1 LQVRLAL
8 FFDSVE
14 LKTKEIFKSRS
25 KCAWIRLFGGSN
37 FMMRTI
43 KIIAVLVVLAGGY
56 VGYAFWGDL
65 TPGEKHHI
73 KDGAKNAVKTGD
85 FKRVGESVSN
95 KMKDKAQTQKSRLE
109 QKSSDIQKQLK
120 KSVHD
125 AAQKV
130 VENTEELKPVTKT
143 P

>member
-1 LQVRLAL
+1 
-8 FFDSVE
+8 
-14 LKTKEIFKSRS
+14 
-25 KCAWIRLFGGSN
+25 
-37 FMMRTI
+37 MMRTI
-43 KIIAVLVVLAGGY
+43 KIIAVLVVLGGGY
-56 VGYAFWGDL
+56 VGFAFWGEL

-85 FKRVGESVSN
+85 FKGVGETVSN
-95 KMKDKAQTQKSRLE
+95 KMKDKANTQKSRLE
-109 QKSSDIQKQLK
+109 QKGVDLKRQLK

-130 VENTEELKPVTKT
+130 ADTTQEPQPTAQT

>member
-1 LQVRLAL
+1 ML
-8 FFDSVE
+8 
-14 LKTKEIFKSRS
+14 
-25 KCAWIRLFGGSN
+25 
-37 FMMRTI
+37 RTI

-56 VGYAFWGDL
+56 VGYSFWGEL

-73 KDGAKNAVKTGD
+73 KDGAKDAVKTGN
-85 FKRVGESVSN
+85 FKRVGETVSN

-109 QKSSDIQKQLK
+109 QKSADIQKQLK

-130 VENTEELKPVTKT
+130 VENTEEPKPVTKT